1 MASACIKS
9 LKKVFE
15 TERCE
20 KKPLKTAC
28 LAVESGGTFKVTW
41 VSMTL
46 MRHLIERVLE
56 LTEAETSS
64 PAPTAPPPG
73 EGSEVEL
80 QALLESLQPRIRV
93 YGVGGAGCNAIGRLS
108 EEGLFE
114 NSYVTGYAIN
124 TDAQA
129 LLMSPIEEKVLIGR
143 TARGRG
149 AGGDPTKGE
158 AAALESE
165 LALRRITNDTQLA
178 IITAGMGGG
187 SGTGAAG
194 QIARLAKQQ
203 GAMTIAVVTYPFQSE
218 GALRKQNAEWGLE
231 RLREHCDTILVIPNE
246 RLLEIEGVK
255 DLPISSAF
263 RVGDELLVRSIT
275 GVAELL
281 TIDGMVNLDFED
293 LRSVINFGSGVAM
306 IGLGAASGPGRAE
319 AATMEALH
327 SPLLD
332 IDTSDARGALIN
344 VVGGANLTLGE
355 AERCAKI
362 IKDQI
367 SPHAQIIWGAAVKEE
382 LEEEIRVMLVLTGV
396 KSEQIHGASE
406 NRQLRALRN
415 QQIEFVN

>member
-1 MASACIKS
+1 
-9 LKKVFE
+9 
-15 TERCE
+15 
-20 KKPLKTAC
+20 
-28 LAVESGGTFKVTW
+28 
-41 VSMTL
+41 MTL
-46 MRHLIERVLE
+46 MRHLIDRVLE
-56 LTEAETSS
+56 LTESEMAA
-64 PAPTAPPPG
+64 PATVAPPMG
-73 EGSEVEL
+73 EGSDVEL
-80 QALLESLQPRIRV
+80 KALLESLQPRIRV
-93 YGVGGAGCNAIGRLS
+93 FGVGGAGCNAIGRLHA
-108 EEGLFE
+108 EGLFE

-129 LLMSPIEEKVLIGR
+129 LLMSPIEEKILIGR

-263 RVGDELLVRSIT
+263 RVGDELLVRSIS

-306 IGLGAASGPGRAE
+306 IGLGSASGPGRAE

-332 IDTSDARGALIN
+332 IDASDARGALIN
-344 VVGGANLTLGE
+344 VVGGASLTLGE
-355 AERCAKI
+355 AEQCAKI
-362 IKDQI
+362 IKDKI

-382 LEEEIRVMLVLTGV
+382 LEDELRVMLVLTGV

>member
-1 MASACIKS
+1 
-9 LKKVFE
+9 
-15 TERCE
+15 
-20 KKPLKTAC
+20 
-28 LAVESGGTFKVTW
+28 
-41 VSMTL
+41 

-56 LTEAETSS
+56 LSDEEQSKIS
-64 PAPTAPPPG
+64 PNELPPG
-73 EGSEVEL
+73 QGSEEEL
-80 QALLESLQPRIRV
+80 RALLESLQPRIRV
-93 YGVGGAGCNAIGRLS
+93 YGAGGAGCNAINRLF

-165 LALRRITNDTQLA
+165 MVLRRITNVTQLA

-194 QIARLAKQQ
+194 HIARLAKQQ
-203 GAMTIAVVTYPFQSE
+203 GAMTIAVVTYPFKSE
-218 GALRKQNAEWGLE
+218 GSLRKQNAEWGLE

-255 DLPISSAF
+255 DLPIASAF

-275 GVAELL
+275 GVTELL
-281 TIDGMVNLDFED
+281 TTDGMVNLDFED
-293 LRSVINFGSGVAM
+293 LKAVIKSGSGVAM
-306 IGLGAASGPGRAE
+306 IGLGASKSANRAE
-319 AATMEALH
+319 EATLEALH
-327 SPLLD
+327 SPLLEL
-332 IDTSDARGALIN
+332 DTSDARGALIN
-344 VVGGANLTLGE
+344 VVGGASLTLGE
-355 AERCAKI
+355 AEKCAQI
-362 IKDQI
+362 IQEQV
-367 SPHAQIIWGAAVKEE
+367 SPHAKIIWGAAVDES
-382 LEEEIRVMLVLTGV
+382 LGDEIRVMLVLTGV
-396 KSEQIHGASE
+396 KSEQIHGSSE

-415 QQIEFVN
+415 KSIEFVN

>member
-1 MASACIKS
+1 
-9 LKKVFE
+9 
-15 TERCE
+15 
-20 KKPLKTAC
+20 
-28 LAVESGGTFKVTW
+28 
-41 VSMTL
+41 

-56 LTEAETSS
+56 LSEEEQTKVS
-64 PAPTAPPPG
+64 PNELPPG
-73 EGSEVEL
+73 QGSEEEL
-80 QALLESLQPRIRV
+80 RTLLESLQPRIRV
-93 YGVGGAGCNAIGRLS
+93 YGAGGAGCNAINRLH

-165 LALRRITNDTQLA
+165 MVLRRITNDTQLA

-194 QIARLAKQQ
+194 HIARLAKQQ
-203 GAMTIAVVTYPFQSE
+203 GAMTIAVVTYPFKSE
-218 GALRKQNAEWGLE
+218 GSLRKQNAEWGLE

-255 DLPISSAF
+255 DLPIASAF

-275 GVAELL
+275 GVTELL
-281 TIDGMVNLDFED
+281 TTDGMVNLDFED
-293 LRSVINFGSGVAM
+293 LKAVIKSGSGVAM
-306 IGLGAASGPGRAE
+306 IGLGASKSSNRAE
-319 AATMEALH
+319 EATLEALH
-327 SPLLD
+327 SPLLEL
-332 IDTSDARGALIN
+332 DTTDARGALIN
-344 VVGGANLTLGE
+344 VVGGSSLTLGE
-355 AERCAKI
+355 AEKCAQI
-362 IKDQI
+362 IQEQV
-367 SPHAQIIWGAAVKEE
+367 SPHAKIIWGAAVDES
-382 LEEEIRVMLVLTGV
+382 LGDEIRVMLVLTGV
-396 KSEQIHGASE
+396 KSEQIHGSSE

-415 QQIEFVN
+415 KSIEFVN